1 MQEFWSA
8 QSQKLGAPMLE
19 FYQPELDKAGI
30 SSYNH
35 REVII
40 VMPYSDRRK
49 GYEIDRKSAE
59 KIYLASTTIRFRRDD
74 KRFYD
79 KLTAESEK
87 LGITI
92 AEYMRRATREKL
104 GLTKD

>member
-40 VMPYSDRRK
+40 ECHIKTQKNDVKQHAKHGRK
-49 GYEIDRKSAE
+49 YIRQLYHSRYERMMTFFE
-59 KIYLASTTIRFRRDD
+59 DD
-74 KRFYD
+74 
-79 KLTAESEK
+79 
-87 LGITI
+87 
-92 AEYMRRATREKL
+92 
-104 GLTKD
+104 